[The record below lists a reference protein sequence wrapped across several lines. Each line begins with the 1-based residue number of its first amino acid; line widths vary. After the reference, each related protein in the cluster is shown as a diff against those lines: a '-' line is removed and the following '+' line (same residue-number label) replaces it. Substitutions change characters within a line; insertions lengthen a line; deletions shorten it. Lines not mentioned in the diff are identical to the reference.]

1 MNNWVLNEG
10 ERLDDLVRGD
20 MKIIQRPDQFCFS
33 LDSILAAHYVS
44 IRKKDRIADLGTGTG
59 VIALLLS
66 TLGGEDITAFE
77 INPVMADLARR
88 NVNGNNKSDCIKV
101 VECDY
106 RNVKELYPTGSFD
119 SVVVNPPYREIG
131 TGRMNHCKGVASAS
145 YELNVTL
152 EDIFH
157 TAQYLLKYGGRL
169 TMVHRADRLV
179 DLITLGRRY
188 KMEAK
193 RIRPVDLIAAE
204 DTRHT
209 RILLNHFQISGH
221 VVSYHEH
228 NKKESGNKLIEALK
242 SGRSVAQCSDAG
254 MPVISDPGSDLVRLA
269 IEAEIPVVPLPGPNA
284 ALTALIASGLDARQF
299 AFIGFLPKINAK
311 KKKLLFDMSHIPV
324 TLIFYEAPHRLKE
337 TLETLIR
344 ELGNRKAVLAKELT
358 KRFETFK
365 RSMLQEL
372 LDDLETEIPRGEYVI
387 LVEGWN
393 EISAEEK
400 EQKTGWREEA
410 VSFALKMPL
419 KEAARQ
425 VSFKHHLSRREVY
438 QYLLNQKEAD
448 ANK

>member
-77 INPVMADLARR
+77 INPVMVDLARR
-88 NVNGNNKSDCIKV
+88 NVNGNN
-101 VECDY
+101 

-131 TGRMNHCKGVASAS
+131 TGRMNHCEGVASAS

-169 TMVHRADRLV
+169 TMIHRADRLV

-193 RIRPVDLIAAE
+193 RIRPVYARIGASAVRVLLEFRYGGHTELILE
-204 DTRHT
+204 PP
-209 RILLNHFQISGH
+209 LLIHNTNG
-221 VVSYHEH
+221 SYTQEIMEIYG
-228 NKKESGNKLIEALK
+228 KK
-242 SGRSVAQCSDAG
+242 
-254 MPVISDPGSDLVRLA
+254 
-269 IEAEIPVVPLPGPNA
+269 
-284 ALTALIASGLDARQF
+284 T
-299 AFIGFLPKINAK
+299 
-311 KKKLLFDMSHIPV
+311 
-324 TLIFYEAPHRLKE
+324 
-337 TLETLIR
+337 
-344 ELGNRKAVLAKELT
+344 
-358 KRFETFK
+358 
-365 RSMLQEL
+365 
-372 LDDLETEIPRGEYVI
+372 
-387 LVEGWN
+387 N
-393 EISAEEK
+393 E
-400 EQKTGWREEA
+400 
-410 VSFALKMPL
+410 
-419 KEAARQ
+419 
-425 VSFKHHLSRREVY
+425 
-438 QYLLNQKEAD
+438 
-448 ANK
+448 

>member
-106 RNVKELYPTGSFD
+106 R
-119 SVVVNPPYREIG
+119 EIG
-131 TGRMNHCKGVASAS
+131 TGRMNHCEGVASAS

-169 TMVHRADRLV
+169 TMIHRADRLV

-193 RIRPVDLIAAE
+193 RIRPVYARIGASAVRVLLEFRYGGHTELILE
-204 DTRHT
+204 PP
-209 RILLNHFQISGH
+209 LLIHNTDG
-221 VVSYHEH
+221 SYTQEIMEIYG
-228 NKKESGNKLIEALK
+228 KK
-242 SGRSVAQCSDAG
+242 
-254 MPVISDPGSDLVRLA
+254 
-269 IEAEIPVVPLPGPNA
+269 
-284 ALTALIASGLDARQF
+284 T
-299 AFIGFLPKINAK
+299 
-311 KKKLLFDMSHIPV
+311 
-324 TLIFYEAPHRLKE
+324 
-337 TLETLIR
+337 
-344 ELGNRKAVLAKELT
+344 
-358 KRFETFK
+358 
-365 RSMLQEL
+365 
-372 LDDLETEIPRGEYVI
+372 
-387 LVEGWN
+387 N
-393 EISAEEK
+393 E
-400 EQKTGWREEA
+400 
-410 VSFALKMPL
+410 
-419 KEAARQ
+419 
-425 VSFKHHLSRREVY
+425 
-438 QYLLNQKEAD
+438 
-448 ANK
+448 

>member
-10 ERLDDLVRGD
+10 DRLDDLVRGD

-131 TGRMNHCKGVASAS
+131 TGRMNHCEGVASAS

-152 EDIFH
+152 EDIFR

-169 TMVHRADRLV
+169 TMIHRADRLV

-193 RIRPVDLIAAE
+193 RIRPVYARIGASAVRVLLEFRYGGHTELILE
-204 DTRHT
+204 PP
-209 RILLNHFQISGH
+209 LLIHNTDG
-221 VVSYHEH
+221 SYTQEIMEIYG
-228 NKKESGNKLIEALK
+228 KK
-242 SGRSVAQCSDAG
+242 
-254 MPVISDPGSDLVRLA
+254 
-269 IEAEIPVVPLPGPNA
+269 
-284 ALTALIASGLDARQF
+284 T
-299 AFIGFLPKINAK
+299 
-311 KKKLLFDMSHIPV
+311 
-324 TLIFYEAPHRLKE
+324 
-337 TLETLIR
+337 
-344 ELGNRKAVLAKELT
+344 
-358 KRFETFK
+358 
-365 RSMLQEL
+365 
-372 LDDLETEIPRGEYVI
+372 
-387 LVEGWN
+387 N
-393 EISAEEK
+393 E
-400 EQKTGWREEA
+400 
-410 VSFALKMPL
+410 
-419 KEAARQ
+419 
-425 VSFKHHLSRREVY
+425 
-438 QYLLNQKEAD
+438 
-448 ANK
+448 

>member
-131 TGRMNHCKGVASAS
+131 TGRMNHCEGVASAS

-157 TAQYLLKYGGRL
+157 
-169 TMVHRADRLV
+169 
-179 DLITLGRRY
+179 LGRY
-188 KMEAK
+188 
-193 RIRPVDLIAAE
+193 
-204 DTRHT
+204 
-209 RILLNHFQISGH
+209 F
-221 VVSYHEH
+221 SY
-228 NKKESGNKLIEALK
+228 S
-242 SGRSVAQCSDAG
+242 
-254 MPVISDPGSDLVRLA
+254 
-269 IEAEIPVVPLPGPNA
+269 
-284 ALTALIASGLDARQF
+284 T
-299 AFIGFLPKINAK
+299 
-311 KKKLLFDMSHIPV
+311 
-324 TLIFYEAPHRLKE
+324 
-337 TLETLIR
+337 
-344 ELGNRKAVLAKELT
+344 
-358 KRFETFK
+358 
-365 RSMLQEL
+365 
-372 LDDLETEIPRGEYVI
+372 
-387 LVEGWN
+387 
-393 EISAEEK
+393 
-400 EQKTGWREEA
+400 
-410 VSFALKMPL
+410 VSFEIWRPSNYGSPCGSFSRFDYAWP
-419 KEAARQ
+419 Q
-425 VSFKHHLSRREVY
+425 VQNGSQTDTPRICPNRRFGSSCLTGVQIWWTY
-438 QYLLNQKEAD
+438 GINLGTAVINP
-448 ANK
+448 

>member
-131 TGRMNHCKGVASAS
+131 TGRMNHCEGVASAS

-169 TMVHRADRLV
+169 TMIHRADRLV

-193 RIRPVDLIAAE
+193 RIRPVYARIGASVVRVLLEFRYGGHTELILE
-204 DTRHT
+204 PP
-209 RILLNHFQISGH
+209 LLIHNTDG
-221 VVSYHEH
+221 SYTQEIMEIYG
-228 NKKESGNKLIEALK
+228 KK
-242 SGRSVAQCSDAG
+242 
-254 MPVISDPGSDLVRLA
+254 
-269 IEAEIPVVPLPGPNA
+269 
-284 ALTALIASGLDARQF
+284 T
-299 AFIGFLPKINAK
+299 
-311 KKKLLFDMSHIPV
+311 
-324 TLIFYEAPHRLKE
+324 
-337 TLETLIR
+337 
-344 ELGNRKAVLAKELT
+344 
-358 KRFETFK
+358 
-365 RSMLQEL
+365 
-372 LDDLETEIPRGEYVI
+372 
-387 LVEGWN
+387 N
-393 EISAEEK
+393 E
-400 EQKTGWREEA
+400 
-410 VSFALKMPL
+410 
-419 KEAARQ
+419 
-425 VSFKHHLSRREVY
+425 
-438 QYLLNQKEAD
+438 
-448 ANK
+448 

>member
-77 INPVMADLARR
+77 INPVMVDLARR

-131 TGRMNHCKGVASAS
+131 TGRMNHCEGVASAS

-169 TMVHRADRLV
+169 TMIHRADRLV

-188 KMEAK
+188 KNGSQTDTP
-193 RIRPVDLIAAE
+193 RICPNRRFGSSCLTGV
-204 DTRHT
+204 
-209 RILLNHFQISGH
+209 QIWWTYGI
-221 VVSYHEH
+221 
-228 NKKESGNKLIEALK
+228 NLGTA
-242 SGRSVAQCSDAG
+242 
-254 MPVISDPGSDLVRLA
+254 VINP
-269 IEAEIPVVPLPGPNA
+269 
-284 ALTALIASGLDARQF
+284 
-299 AFIGFLPKINAK
+299 
-311 KKKLLFDMSHIPV
+311 
-324 TLIFYEAPHRLKE
+324 
-337 TLETLIR
+337 
-344 ELGNRKAVLAKELT
+344 
-358 KRFETFK
+358 
-365 RSMLQEL
+365 
-372 LDDLETEIPRGEYVI
+372 
-387 LVEGWN
+387 
-393 EISAEEK
+393 
-400 EQKTGWREEA
+400 
-410 VSFALKMPL
+410 
-419 KEAARQ
+419 
-425 VSFKHHLSRREVY
+425 
-438 QYLLNQKEAD
+438 
-448 ANK
+448 

>member
-1 MNNWVLNEG
+1 MNEVEAGTLYLVPTPIGNLSDMT
-10 ERLDDLVRGD
+10 ERAVG
-20 MKIIQRPDQFCFS
+20 
-33 LDSILAAHYVS
+33 IL
-44 IRKKDRIADLGTGTG
+44 R
-59 VIALLLS
+59 
-66 TLGGEDITAFE
+66 
-77 INPVMADLARR
+77 
-88 NVNGNNKSDCIKV
+88 
-101 VECDY
+101 
-106 RNVKELYPTGSFD
+106 
-119 SVVVNPPYREIG
+119 
-131 TGRMNHCKGVASAS
+131 
-145 YELNVTL
+145 
-152 EDIFH
+152 
-157 TAQYLLKYGGRL
+157 Q
-169 TMVHRADRLV
+169 
-179 DLITLGRRY
+179 
-188 KMEAK
+188 
-193 RIRPVDLIAAE
+193 VDLIAAE

-269 IEAEIPVVPLPGPNA
+269 IEAEIPVVPLPGLN
-284 ALTALIASGLDARQF
+284 ARQF

-372 LDDLETEIPRGEYVI
+372 LDDLETETPRGEYVI